1 MISAKEKTKIK
12 EKYRLLLEA
21 SEGIIQDDEHD
32 QLEHAFTFAR
42 TIYGN
47 KQGTT
52 GELMICHSLQIA
64 RMALDE
70 MGLGTASLIA
80 ALLHDAVMKG
90 YTTLADLEKTFGPQ
104 AGKLV
109 DGFSKLSDLPT
120 DKVSLQ
126 SESFRKL
133 FVALVDDIRVILLK
147 LVHRLYDMRNIE
159 RLPKNL
165 QARFHAEVI
174 HIYIPIAHRLGLY
187 RIKKELEELSM
198 KYTQPEIYTEIKQ
211 KIKDTEPKRKV
222 FIDEFIS
229 PIQRELIAQGF
240 DFDIIGRPKSIPSIW
255 NKMKKQDVE
264 FEQVYDLFAI
274 RIILKS
280 SMEHEKAE
288 CWRAYSIVTNIYQP
302 NPKRLRDW
310 ISTPKASGYESLH
323 TTVKGPGNRWVEV
336 QIRTARMNEIAEKG
350 QAAHWRYKGFG
361 SKRDADEWLGQVRDI
376 IEHPDQINFDD
387 IDSSYIQKPNDKVF
401 VFTPTGDLKE
411 LRVGATVLDFA
422 FEVHTSVGLSCT
434 GARVNNKLVPIKQ
447 VLNNGDKVE
456 ILTSKVQRPKYDW
469 MNFVITSK
477 AKNKIKRALKEDEY
491 LQAEKG
497 NEILRRKFRNWKVAF
512 NDASIDKLLK
522 KYKLNSSITLYGQVC
537 QEKIDLVEMKRFL
550 TKGDQKE
557 EKADTRVEQPAQ
569 KTAPVSTDRSGDML
583 FIDQKLD
590 KVNYHLAKCC
600 NPIPG
605 DPVFGFVTV
614 SRGISIH
621 KKSCPNARQLLSR
634 FGYRQMD
641 VKWKKTESS
650 SAFPATIKVVGNDKL
665 GVMNDISQVISNE
678 LKVNM
683 VSVKMDVRNGIF
695 TGVIKIIV
703 HSTKHLTEVLRR
715 VSKIPGVDKAIR
727 AD

>member
-1 MISAKEKTKIK
+1 
-12 EKYRLLLEA
+12 
-21 SEGIIQDDEHD
+21 
-32 QLEHAFTFAR
+32 
-42 TIYGN
+42 
-47 KQGTT
+47 
-52 GELMICHSLQIA
+52 
-64 RMALDE
+64 
-70 MGLGTASLIA
+70 
-80 ALLHDAVMKG
+80 
-90 YTTLADLEKTFGPQ
+90 
-104 AGKLV
+104 
-109 DGFSKLSDLPT
+109 
-120 DKVSLQ
+120 
-126 SESFRKL
+126 
-133 FVALVDDIRVILLK
+133 
-147 LVHRLYDMRNIE
+147 MRNVE
-159 RLPKNL
+159 RLPENL
-165 QARFHAEVI
+165 RMKFHSEVT

-198 KYTQPEIYTEIKQ
+198 KYTQPDTYRDIAQ
-211 KIKDTEPKRKV
+211 KIKDTETKRNV
-222 FIDEFIS
+222 FINEFIT
-229 PIQRELIAQGF
+229 PIQRELFANGF
-240 DFDIIGRPKSIPSIW
+240 EFDIKGRPKSIPSIW

-274 RIILKS
+274 RIILDS
-280 SMEHEKAE
+280 APDHEKAE
-288 CWRAYSIVTNIYQP
+288 CWQVYSIITNIYQP

-336 QIRTARMNEIAEKG
+336 QIRTSRMDEIAEKG
-350 QAAHWRYKGFG
+350 QAAHWKYKGFA

-387 IDSSYIQKPNDKVF
+387 IDASTIQKPDDKVF
-401 VFTPTGDLKE
+401 VFTPNGDLKE
-411 LRVGATVLDFA
+411 LRKGATVLDFA

-497 NEILRRKFRNWKVAF
+497 NEIIRRKFRNWKVAF
-512 NDASIDKLLK
+512 NDANIDKLIK
-522 KYKLNSSITLYGQVC
+522 KYKLSSAIELYGQVF
-537 QEKIDLVEMKRFL
+537 QDKIDLVEMKRFL
-550 TKGDQKE
+550 TRGEMKDE
-557 EKADTRVEQPAQ
+557 RPVAPVDEPAQ
-569 KTAPVSTDRSGDML
+569 KTTQSSVRQPGDVL
-583 FIDQKLD
+583 FIDQTLD
-590 KVNYHLAKCC
+590 KVTYHLAKCC

-634 FGYRQMD
+634 FGYRQME
-641 VKWKKTESS
+641 VKWKKTEHS
-650 SAFPATIKVVGNDKL
+650 SAFPATIKVIGNDKM
-665 GVMNDISQVISNE
+665 GVMNDISQVISTE

-683 VSVKMDVRNGIF
+683 LSVKMDVRNGVF
-695 TGVIKIIV
+695 TGIIKIIV
-703 HSTKHLTEVLRR
+703 HSTKHLTEVIRR